1 MLHIHDSKGST
12 NWLLMGEK
20 NQRDTKLAGRE
31 EGVDVR
37 GVRRGVNMIKSQL
50 TVQMLIK
57 NEEKTF
63 LFRFS
68 FLLFLFQFPFTLK

>member
-1 MLHIHDSKGST
+1 
-12 NWLLMGEK
+12 MGEK

-37 GVRRGVNMIKSQL
+37 GVRRGVNIIKSQL

-57 NEEKTF
+57 NEEKNT
-63 LFRFS
+63 S
-68 FLLFLFQFPFTLK
+68 V

>member
-1 MLHIHDSKGST
+1 
-12 NWLLMGEK
+12 MGEK

-31 EGVDVR
+31 EGVDLR
-37 GVRRGVNMIKSQL
+37 GVGRGVNTIKSQL
-50 TVQMLIK
+50 TVQMLLK
-57 NEEKTF
+57 MREKTL